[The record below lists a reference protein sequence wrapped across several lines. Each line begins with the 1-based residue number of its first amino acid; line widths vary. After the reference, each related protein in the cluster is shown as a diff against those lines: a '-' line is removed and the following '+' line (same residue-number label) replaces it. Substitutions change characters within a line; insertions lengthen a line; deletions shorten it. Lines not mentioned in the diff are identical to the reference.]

1 MKICLKM
8 PQPFYVLSF
17 NQRRCGEKREKA
29 ENSLSFRFKIAHGE
43 LDALFT
49 RSSPVVTCVP
59 KLLRGGISQARTT
72 A

>member
-8 PQPFYVLSF
+8 PQPSYVLSF

-29 ENSLSFRFKIAHGE
+29 ENSLSFRFKISDGE
-43 LDALFT
+43 CPFP
-49 RSSPVVTCVP
+49 RSAPAVTCVL
-59 KLLRGGISQARTT
+59 KLLRGGISQAKTT